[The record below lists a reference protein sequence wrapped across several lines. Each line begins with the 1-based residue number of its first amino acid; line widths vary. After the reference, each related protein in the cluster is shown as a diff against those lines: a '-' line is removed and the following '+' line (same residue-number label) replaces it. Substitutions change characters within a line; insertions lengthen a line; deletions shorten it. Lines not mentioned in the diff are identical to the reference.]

1 MDDKIK
7 ALAQFLEI
15 DPEDI
20 TEDKWGDYEAENG
33 DYKVLTDSEADAAW
47 DEALE
52 SYIDDIILPEMP
64 ETFRYYFDNE
74 AWKRDAR
81 IDGRGH
87 SLNYYDGSEE
97 YEEVNGEDY
106 YIYRT
111 N

>member
-1 MDDKIK
+1 MDDRIQ
-7 ALAQFLEI
+7 ALAKFLEI
-15 DPEDI
+15 DPEDVI
-20 TEDKWGDYEAENG
+20 EDKWGDYEAEG
-33 DYKVLTDSEADAAW
+33 RDYKVLTDSEADALW
-47 DEALE
+47 DDYLE

-64 ETFRYYFDNE
+64 ETFRYYFDND

-81 IDGRGH
+81 MDGRGH
-87 SLNYYDGSEE
+87 SLNPYDGSEE